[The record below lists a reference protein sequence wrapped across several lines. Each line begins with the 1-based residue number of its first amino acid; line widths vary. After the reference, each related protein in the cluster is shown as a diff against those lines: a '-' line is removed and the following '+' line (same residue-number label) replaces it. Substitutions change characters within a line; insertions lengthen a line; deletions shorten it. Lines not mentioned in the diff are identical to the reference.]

1 MLEICLKSNPMK
13 LKKII
18 RQIVLPVFVLM
29 VFANPGNAQIR
40 VVNMV
45 PQVQSNQTAN
55 DVEPNIA
62 VNPANK
68 LQIVGTAFTPDPMGG
83 SNAPIYISTD
93 GGNTWALNSI
103 VPGNDPTYGTGDI
116 TARFAGSGNQL
127 YLGTLR
133 GGAWLTLNI
142 LRVPNFTAAT
152 VAELLVSRTNV
163 DQPYVQAATL
173 LGGSGAT
180 KDRVYI
186 TTNDW
191 ISTPQPAAVNLSLD
205 AFSTTV
211 PGGFATNLFPNR
223 PGTTRVMPGVRPS
236 IHPSGVVY
244 MAFYN
249 TTAAG
254 FVVDVVVARD
264 DNWGTGATPFRNL
277 LDSTD
282 TLPGQRVVT
291 GRTLPA
297 FGVYLGN
304 SRLVASNISIAVD
317 PTNAA
322 VVYVSWADRVSTTDY
337 TLHVRRSADWGQTW
351 SGDLL
356 TITDA
361 TNPALAV
368 NSSGK
373 VGYLYQ
379 QLTGTGAARRW
390 ETHLRRS
397 VTAGSSWDDV
407 ILSTSL
413 MSDPGGWIGD
423 YVHLMAVGKDFYGIF
438 SASNFP
444 DNANFPQGVTYLR
457 NANFTTHQL
466 LGTNGTTVIGGSMDP
481 FFFQVTEITDSNDFF
496 VRDFTNS
503 TTDFDPGLEP
513 STYPWFF
520 VNSDVWNRRSNAA
533 GGFNG
538 NNQPQSEDPW
548 QTTDGHNNA
557 FARVHRK
564 AAGAAQTVTLHYLY
578 SEFGTGSN
586 FLNANTTSDPT
597 VSFGIAALE
606 ATPATGYEWELP
618 VTTSTHTCLAVEIS
632 TPGDPIVA
640 PSLLNHAPGWSNG
653 TDLMVLNDNNKAQRN
668 MEVYRVP
675 MGGGSVSSYAT
686 IHNPGIYETDIRINW
701 KTDLNPRVKIR
712 PSVTA
717 VNNREKYKISN
728 DQITLMNMN
737 PGETRYIKISYPTFG
752 SREGEIFPVVFGEI
766 KNGPVINGFT
776 VARESGS
783 IEKVISQNVSYEALV
798 FRRIS
803 KLYDNSDAETIRSD
817 DLNFIEKSKPN
828 AAEYLS
834 SFERKLPALKSVIT
848 GLVKNAPNDP
858 FGLRAAFIES
868 ETLVKN
874 KKSNELAFA
883 HLSLLNSI
891 DAFLTSLQLEKG
903 NSADYLQTVYVQTDV
918 AELLRTKRITD
929 DRSSL
934 VSATVKFID
943 LAEKR
948 KLSVKNYPEYVKEIL
963 PELKKSVEKLS
974 NNATLMKS
982 LEVME
987 QKLDDVP
994 GLQKEHM
1001 NFLLSL
1007 RDAVKNLK

>member
-1 MLEICLKSNPMK
+1 MK

-18 RQIVLPVFVLM
+18 RQFVFPIFVLM
-29 VFANPGNAQIR
+29 FFINAGNAQIR

-45 PQVQSNQTAN
+45 PQLQSNQTAN

-83 SNAPIYISTD
+83 ANAPIYISTD

-103 VPGNDPTYGTGDI
+103 IPGNDPTYGTGDI

-127 YLGTLR
+127 YVGTLR
-133 GGAWLTLNI
+133 GGAGLTLNI

-152 VAELLVSRTNV
+152 TAELLVSRTQV
-163 DQPYVQAATL
+163 DQPYVQAATV
-173 LGGSGAT
+173 LGGAGT
-180 KDRVYI
+180 TNDRVYV

-191 ISTPQPAAVNLSLD
+191 NSMPQPAAANLSLD
-205 AFSTTV
+205 AFSTPV

-223 PGTTRVMPGVRPS
+223 SGTIRVMPGVRPS

-249 TTAAG
+249 TTASG

-264 DNWGTGATPFRNL
+264 DNWGTGASPFQNL
-277 LDSTD
+277 LDSVD
-282 TLPGQRVVT
+282 SLPGQRVVT

-297 FGVYLGN
+297 FGVNLGN
-304 SRLVASNISIAVD
+304 SRLVASNVSIAVD

-337 TLHVRRSADWGQTW
+337 TLHVRRSDDSGQTW

-356 TITDA
+356 TLTNA

-397 VTAGSSWDDV
+397 TNGGSLWDDV

-413 MSDPGGWIGD
+413 MSDPGGWLGD

-444 DNANFPQGVTYLR
+444 DTANFPQGVAYQR
-457 NANFTTHQL
+457 NANFTSHQL
-466 LGTNGTTVIGGSMDP
+466 LGTDNTTVIGGSMDP
-481 FFFQVTEITDSNDFF
+481 FFFQVTEITDDNDFF

-513 STYPWFF
+513 STYPWFY

-548 QTTDGHNNA
+548 QTTDGHNYA

-564 AAGAAQTVTLHYLY
+564 AAGAAQNVTLHYLY

-586 FLNANTTSDPT
+586 YVNANTTPDPT
-597 VSFGIAALE
+597 VSFAAADLTT
-606 ATPATGYEWELP
+606 TPAAGYEWELP
-618 VTTSTHTCLAVEIS
+618 VTSSTHTCLAVEIS
-632 TPGDPIVA
+632 TPGDPIIA

-675 MGGGSVSSYAT
+675 TGDGSVTSYAA
-686 IHNPGIYETDIRINW
+686 IHNSRIYESDLKINW
-701 KTDLNPRVKIR
+701 KADLNPRIKVR
-712 PSVTA
+712 PSVAA
-717 VNNREKYKISN
+717 VTNREKTRISN
-728 DQITLMNMN
+728 NQITLMNMK
-737 PGETRYIKISYPTFG
+737 PGETRYIKISYPTSAG
-752 SREGEIFPVVFGEI
+752 KDGEMFPVVFGEV

-776 VARESGS
+776 VARQSGS
-783 IEKVISQNVSYEALV
+783 IEKVVSQNVSYESLV

-803 KLYDNSDAETIRSD
+803 KLYDNSDAETIRRA
-817 DLNFIEKSKPN
+817 DLNFIQRNKST
-828 AAEYLS
+828 ADEYLAH
-834 SFERKLPALKSVIT
+834 FQKNLPALKSVVT
-848 GLVKNAPNDP
+848 GLVKMSPNDP
-858 FGLRAAFIES
+858 FGLAAAFTAAD
-868 ETLVKN
+868 TLARN
-874 KKSNELAFA
+874 KKSRELTFA

-891 DAFLTSLQLEKG
+891 DVFLTSLQLEKG
-903 NSADYLQTVYVQTDV
+903 NSADYLQTVYVQKDV
-918 AELLRTKRITD
+918 AELLRKKKITD
-929 DRSSL
+929 NKSTL
-934 VSATVKFID
+934 LSATGRFID
-943 LAEKR
+943 SAEKR
-948 KLSVKNYPEYVKEIL
+948 RLSVINYPEHVKEIL
-963 PELKKSVEKLS
+963 PELKKSVEKMP
-974 NNATLMKS
+974 NNAALLKS
-982 LEVME
+982 LNAMG
-987 QKLDDVP
+987 QNLNDIRA
-994 GLQKEHM
+994 LQKEHM

-1007 RDAVKNLK
+1007 RAAVKNL